1 MKKKL
6 PKNSKILV
14 LTVVCLVF
22 IVFVFTLS
30 ISTNQAQ
37 TPQPSDIKNHWAKS
51 TIASANSEGWAYVE
65 GKKFNPNKAATREEV
80 MWMLVGALKVAPAKS
95 FDINKKTDLSKFKDK
110 PSKWSEGRIS
120 IAVGNGLIKGYTDGT
135 LKTKTSITRAEFAVI
150 MSRLIEK
157 DTTDQLLPFWDYIP
171 KWALSGIKMAYSKG
185 IIGGYPSGAFG
196 ANKNVTKA
204 EALVMIKRWRDNP
217 ALQKPKLSKEYSEL
231 QTIFKDNLVLSDN
244 MLYYYEKG
252 YEKDKYDSGLFN
264 ITEAEYG
271 YTIMI
276 NPKKFDEK
284 NEAIYNNMLKAF
296 YPNSYESAY
305 KDMLQSIKD
314 KSVIQEKTYDGKQ
327 FFGRANSYEITI
339 YISK

>member
-1 MKKKL
+1 
-6 PKNSKILV
+6 
-14 LTVVCLVF
+14 
-22 IVFVFTLS
+22 
-30 ISTNQAQ
+30 
-37 TPQPSDIKNHWAKS
+37 
-51 TIASANSEGWAYVE
+51 
-65 GKKFNPNKAATREEV
+65 
-80 MWMLVGALKVAPAKS
+80 
-95 FDINKKTDLSKFKDK
+95 
-110 PSKWSEGRIS
+110 
-120 IAVGNGLIKGYTDGT
+120 
-135 LKTKTSITRAEFAVI
+135 
-150 MSRLIEK
+150 
-157 DTTDQLLPFWDYIP
+157 
-171 KWALSGIKMAYSKG
+171 
-185 IIGGYPSGAFG
+185 
-196 ANKNVTKA
+196 
-204 EALVMIKRWRDNP
+204 MIKRWRDNP